1 VYESIRGTLLSRE
14 PASAVVETGGLA
26 YRLHIPLS
34 TYEDLPAIGQE
45 VTLLLHLAI
54 RDDEWR
60 LYAFGTDE
68 ERAIYRALMRVNGV
82 GPVLGLSLLSG
93 FTPAEFR
100 ASVAHEDVKALMRAK
115 GVGRKTAERIVIELR
130 DLWKNE
136 PVVAAGP
143 SLDDSAASLVEDAV
157 RALESLGLDV
167 GEARKRIT
175 RQLSEGVEPPDTS
188 TLIRRALRG

>member
-1 VYESIRGTLLSRE
+1 MYESIRGTLLRRE
-14 PASAVVETGGLA
+14 PAAAIVETGGLA

-34 TYEDLPAIGQE
+34 TYEVLPGAGQE

-60 LYAFGTDE
+60 LYAFGTEE

-82 GPVLGLSLLSG
+82 GPVLALSLISG

-100 ASVAHEDVKALMRAK
+100 ASVAQEDVRALMRAK
-115 GVGRKTAERIVIELR
+115 GVGRKTAERIVVELR

-136 PVVAAGP
+136 SALPPGPPLDDAAAG
-143 SLDDSAASLVEDAV
+143 LVEDAV
-157 RALESLGLDV
+157 RALEALGLDA
-167 GEARKRIT
+167 GEARKRVA
-175 RQLSEGVEPPDTS
+175 RQLTEGSEPPDTS